1 MLPLSKATPKRQ
13 PWYGYGM
20 RTQPHSQINGAPV
33 RHPLRPTVADECL
46 YRYVPV
52 PPVGRD
58 KDGYLIEDGMSQ
70 TYQHMTQTAR
80 WQYLLEQR
88 LPTATVCS
96 DLAMHYDPRDNNKT
110 LVPDLFVA
118 LRVPKKASRRRYDL
132 WDEPM
137 PELVIEMLS
146 KSNHR
151 NDTGRKWATYEHLG
165 VQEYWLFD
173 PKGFELPKPLVGYR
187 LQDRRYRLITADTVG
202 QRRSEVLG
210 LDLHVR
216 EGQLR
221 FRDPA
226 TGEDLRTYQEAEA
239 RVDAAERERT
249 TEKNRADAEKNRADA
264 AENRAAAAKREL
276 AQLRRRLEAP

>member
-1 MLPLSKATPKRQ
+1 MVDVANGTRCRSVMLPPSKATPKRQ
-13 PWYGYGM
+13 PWYGYSM
-20 RTQPHSQINGAPV
+20 RTILHSQINGAPV
-33 RHPLRPTVADECL
+33 RRQQRPTVADECL

-58 KDGYLIEDGMSQ
+58 EDGYLVEDGMSQ

-80 WQYLLEQR
+80 WQYLLERR

-118 LRVPKKASRRRYDL
+118 LQVPKKASRRRYDL
-132 WDEPM
+132 WDEPV

-165 VQEYWLFD
+165 VGEYWLFD
-173 PKGFELPKPLVGYR
+173 PQGFELPEPLVGYR
-187 LQDRRYRLITADTVG
+187 LQDRRYREIATDAVG
-202 QRRSEVLG
+202 RRRSEVLG

-216 EGQLR
+216 EGQLC
-221 FRDPA
+221 FRDPQ
-226 TGEDLRTYQEAEA
+226 TGEDLRTYDEAERE
-239 RVDAAERERT
+239 RVSEKRRADAAERE
-249 TEKNRADAEKNRADA
+249 
-264 AENRAAAAKREL
+264 L
-276 AQLRRRLEAP
+276 ARLRLRLEGP

>member
-1 MLPLSKATPKRQ
+1 MANVANGTRCRSVMLPPTKATPKRQ
-13 PWYGYGM
+13 PWYGYSM
-20 RTQPHSQINGAPV
+20 RTLPHSQINGAPV
-33 RHPLRPTVADECL
+33 RPQRPAVADECL

-58 KDGYLIEDGMSQ
+58 EDGYLVEDGMSQ

-80 WQYLLEQR
+80 WQYLLERR

-118 LRVPKKASRRRYDL
+118 LQVPKKASRRRYDL
-132 WDEPM
+132 WDEPV

-165 VQEYWLFD
+165 VGEYWLFD
-173 PKGFELPKPLVGYR
+173 PQGFELPEPLVGYR
-187 LQDRRYRLITADTVG
+187 LQDRRYREIATDAVG
-202 QRRSEVLG
+202 RRRSEVLG

-216 EGQLR
+216 EGQLC
-221 FRDPA
+221 FRDPR
-226 TGEDLRTYQEAEA
+226 TGEDLRTYDEAERE
-239 RVDAAERERT
+239 RVSEKRRADAAERE
-249 TEKNRADAEKNRADA
+249 
-264 AENRAAAAKREL
+264 L
-276 AQLRRRLEAP
+276 ARLRLRLEGP

>member
-1 MLPLSKATPKRQ
+1 MANVANGTRCRSVMLPPTKATPKGQ
-13 PWYGYGM
+13 PWYGYSM
-20 RTQPHSQINGAPV
+20 RTLPHSQINGAPV
-33 RHPLRPTVADECL
+33 RPQRPAVADECL

-58 KDGYLIEDGMSQ
+58 EDGYLVEDGMSQ

-80 WQYLLEQR
+80 WQYLLERR

-118 LRVPKKASRRRYDL
+118 LQVPKKASRRRYDL
-132 WDEPM
+132 WDEPV

-151 NDTGRKWATYEHLG
+151 NDTGRKWATYEYLG
-165 VQEYWLFD
+165 VGEYWLFD
-173 PKGFELPKPLVGYR
+173 PQGFELPEPLVGYR
-187 LQDRRYRLITADTVG
+187 LQDRRYREIATDAVG
-202 QRRSEVLG
+202 RRRSEVLG

-216 EGQLR
+216 EGQLC
-221 FRDPA
+221 FRDPQ
-226 TGEDLRTYQEAEA
+226 TGEDLRTYDEAERE
-239 RVDAAERERT
+239 RVSEKRRADAAERE
-249 TEKNRADAEKNRADA
+249 
-264 AENRAAAAKREL
+264 L
-276 AQLRRRLEAP
+276 ARLRLRLEGP